1 MTTELVGPKR
11 SVAVFVGVFAVLLVC
26 ASVCLAQTAST
37 GGLDGTVTDQSGG
50 VIVGTTVTA
59 TNVGTGQSRTTTTDN
74 SGTYKFSLLNPGAY
88 SVKFS
93 ANGFKTSTVQSVTV
107 SVTETPVLDRK

>member
-37 GGLDGTVTDQSGG
+37 GGLTGTVTDQSGG

-59 TNVGTGQSRTTTTDN
+59 TNVGTGQSRTTTDN

-107 SVTETPVLDRK
+107 SVTETPVLDQRL